1 MIRFLILAFLIANLD
16 LIGARAA
23 TGPIVQTIQG
33 KVMGNPG
40 PVESFKGIPYAA
52 PPIGPLRWQPPKPP
66 IGWSGLRDATHF
78 GHDCMQIPYVIPS
91 GQTTSEDCLTLNI
104 WRPAKPAGH
113 ARPVLVYLYG
123 GAFLGGT
130 AAYPLYDGE
139 HLAAEG
145 AVIVSINY
153 RIGIFG
159 FFSHPQL
166 SAQAPDH
173 ASGNYGLRDQIAAL
187 QWIKAN
193 IATFGGDPKHVTVFG
208 ESAGAAS
215 IALLMT
221 SPMAKDLFQGA
232 ILESPL
238 VAILPTLQ
246 QAEAAGLA
254 RAPDLETLRKMD
266 AEQLLQTSGDY
277 FAPSRPILLSFPVPG
292 PIIDGAVIPMAP
304 RQAFIDGKFDAVPMI
319 VGQSA
324 DEGLMFMDPVKS
336 VTRGEFD
343 VWLNQH
349 FDNHAAEMRALYP
362 ASTDDQAGEAM
373 KAVIGDTIFG
383 ESIRLL
389 ARANAAH
396 QKPTF
401 KYVFTQPFGDRQRPP
416 THSELV
422 PYVMGTL
429 DAPSFIPHGA
439 PNAQDQALSKQ
450 VRHMWVQFA
459 SSGRPMRPNG
469 PAWPAFNLADE
480 AYLDISTTFPK
491 GTKFR
496 APQLDAISRWFS
508 DQSE

>member
-1 MIRFLILAFLIANLD
+1 MRFLIVALLITNMS
-16 LIGARAA
+16 LIGAQAA
-23 TGPIVQTIQG
+23 PGPIVETAQG
-33 KVMGNPG
+33 KVMGNQG
-40 PVESFKGIPYAA
+40 AVESFKGIPYAV
-52 PPIGPLRWQPPKPP
+52 PPVGPLRWQAPLAP
-66 IGWSGLRDATHF
+66 IAWSGVRDARHF

-104 WRPAKPAGH
+104 WRPAAAAAHK
-113 ARPVLVYLYG
+113 RPVLVYLYG

-139 HLAAEG
+139 QLAAVG
-145 AVIVSINY
+145 AVIVSVNY
-153 RIGIFG
+153 RVGIFG
-159 FFSHPQL
+159 FFAHPQL

-173 ASGNYGLRDQIAAL
+173 TSGNYGLRDQIAAL
-187 QWIKAN
+187 QWVKAN
-193 IATFGGDPKHVTVFG
+193 IAAFGGDPKHVTVFG

-221 SPMAKDLFQGA
+221 STLAKDLFQGA

-238 VAILPTLQ
+238 VAIMPTLK

-254 RAPDLETLRKMD
+254 RAPDLDAVRKMD

-277 FAPSRPILLSFPVPG
+277 FAPSRPALLPFPVPG
-292 PIIDGAVIPMAP
+292 PIVDGTVIPIAP
-304 RQAFIDGKFDAVPMI
+304 RQAFLNGKFNAVPMI

-324 DEGLMFMDPVKS
+324 DEGLMFMEPGKS
-336 VTRGEFD
+336 VTRAEFD
-343 VWLNQH
+343 LWLKQH
-349 FDNHAAEMRALYP
+349 FAAHAAQLRMLYP
-362 ASTDDQAGEAM
+362 ASSDDEASNAM
-373 KAVIGDTIFG
+373 KGIIGDTIFG

-416 THSELV
+416 THSEFV
-422 PYVMGTL
+422 PYVMGSL
-429 DAPSFIPHGA
+429 DAPSFIPHG
-439 PNAQDQALSKQ
+439 PPSAQDRALSKQ
-450 VRHMWVQFA
+450 VQGMWVQFA
-459 SSGRPMRPNG
+459 ASGTPMRPKG
-469 PAWPAFNLADE
+469 PVWPAFTSADE
-480 AYLDISTTFPK
+480 AYLDIATAFPS

-496 APQLDAISRWFS
+496 AEQLDAISRWFS